1 VSICGSKEPVYART
15 SGVLF
20 LKTNLLEV
28 LEDHMSVVCVSAIP
42 ASDFQQVSSCMFVC
56 TQTQTQTHNLYTN
69 CDVLVD
75 NFFPPS

>member
-1 VSICGSKEPVYART
+1 MSICGSKEPVYART

-42 ASDFQQVSSCMFVC
+42 ASDFEKVSNCMFVR
-56 TQTQTQTHNLYTN
+56 TQTQTYNLYTN